1 MLNYE
6 GAMNMDVPSLY
17 SIRKSTPLYVKSQLH
32 YPETQ
37 GIISIQSPYY
47 PHRTYPTS
55 PAMAPASFNSIPGAP
70 GKTLLQQHWQD
81 PCSLIL

>member
-17 SIRKSTPLYVKSQLH
+17 PNTKSTPLYVKSQLH

-37 GIISIQSPYY
+37 GIISIQ
-47 PHRTYPTS
+47 
-55 PAMAPASFNSIPGAP
+55 
-70 GKTLLQQHWQD
+70 
-81 PCSLIL
+81 